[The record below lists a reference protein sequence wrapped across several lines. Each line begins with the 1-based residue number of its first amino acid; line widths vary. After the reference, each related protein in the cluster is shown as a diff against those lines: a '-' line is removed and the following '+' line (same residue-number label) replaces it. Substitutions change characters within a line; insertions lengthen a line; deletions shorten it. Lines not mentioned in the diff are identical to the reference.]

1 MDLSSPK
8 GTYDIIP
15 DETDLT
21 LMWRQSHL
29 WHYVEKIFLKNA
41 TNFGFKEI
49 RTPLFERTELFQRG
63 VGESSD
69 IVQKEMY
76 TFEDK
81 GGRSMT
87 LRPEMTAS
95 VMRAFVEKGLQN
107 QSLIHKL
114 FYMGPMFRY
123 DRPQAGRYRQFFQ
136 FGVEAI
142 GSSAPEQDVEVID
155 MLFSICQHLGLKN
168 LTLNINSVGDAES
181 RANYCAALKDF
192 LISKKDK
199 LSKDSQIRLHL
210 NTLRILDSK
219 DPQDHEQLQG
229 APKLEDFLSD
239 ESKVHF
245 NKVLQLLDLLKIPY
259 FINPKLVRGLDYYN
273 KTVFELTSGDIGS
286 QNAIGGGGRY
296 DGLMKSLGG
305 ADLPSVGFAIGI
317 ERILQTMINQHIEF
331 PSKPVADLYI
341 IALGDAANDYCFKLI
356 HDLRKLSI
364 IAEMDFSSKK
374 LKDRL
379 KIADQRGAKKVLI
392 VGEEELKQDKAEL
405 KDMINRT
412 SKEVTLSLI
421 KENLV

>member
-1 MDLSSPK
+1 MDITSPK

-15 DETDLT
+15 DETDLS

-29 WHYVEKIFLKNA
+29 WHYVESVFLKNA
-41 TNFGFKEI
+41 KTFGFKEI
-49 RTPLFERTELFQRG
+49 RTPLFERTELFKRG
-63 VGESSD
+63 VGEGSD

-114 FYMGPMFRY
+114 FYLGPMFRY

-142 GSSAPEQDVEVID
+142 GASGPEQDVEVID
-155 MLFSICQHLGLKN
+155 LLYSICENLGLKN
-168 LTLNINSVGDAES
+168 LTLHINSVGDAQS
-181 RANYCAALKDF
+181 RADYSAALKNF
-192 LISKKDK
+192 LLPKKDK
-199 LSKDSQIRLHL
+199 LSQDSQIRLDI
-210 NTLRILDSK
+210 NPLRILDSK
-219 DPQDHEQLQG
+219 DPQDHEQLLG
-229 APKLEDFLSD
+229 APLVEDYLSQ
-239 ESKVHF
+239 ESKDHF
-245 NKVLQLLDLLKIPY
+245 AKVLKLLDDLKIPY

-273 KTVFELTSGDIGS
+273 KTVFELTTGNIGS

-305 ADLPSVGFAIGI
+305 LDLPSVGFAVGI
-317 ERILQTMINQHIEF
+317 ERILQAMINQQIEF
-331 PSKPVADLYI
+331 PSKPVPELFV
-341 IALGDAANDYCFKLI
+341 IALGDMANDYCFKLT
-356 HDLRKLSI
+356 HELRKQSI

-392 VGEEELKQDKAEL
+392 VGEEELKKGQAEL
-405 KDMINRT
+405 KDMLNRT
-412 SKEVTLSLI
+412 SKEVLLNEI
-421 KENLV
+421 KENLL